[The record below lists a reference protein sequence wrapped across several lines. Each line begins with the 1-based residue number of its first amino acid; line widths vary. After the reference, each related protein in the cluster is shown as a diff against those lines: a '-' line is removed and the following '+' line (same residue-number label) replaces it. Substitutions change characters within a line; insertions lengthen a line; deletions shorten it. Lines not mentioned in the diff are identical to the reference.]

1 MQSINLLSQTFCKY
15 SKFSLPS
22 PRNPGAVALT
32 TMHIILDNGHG
43 LKTPGKRSPDGK
55 FLEAIYTR
63 EIARRIVT
71 DLIDRGYDAE
81 LLVPETEDISLEDR
95 VSRVNA
101 HCSTLGKSNVILL
114 SIHVNAAGNGS
125 KWLDA
130 TGWSC
135 YTSKGETQSDRL
147 ATCLYDAAAKYF
159 HDRKIRTDYVRD
171 GDLDLEEDFYI
182 LRHSLCP
189 AVLTENFFMDNP
201 ADLQYL
207 QSRAGKQAI
216 IDTHVEGITEYLQSN
231 RPPTSKGD

>member
-1 MQSINLLSQTFCKY
+1 MK
-15 SKFSLPS
+15 
-22 PRNPGAVALT
+22 
-32 TMHIILDNGHG
+32 ILIDNGHG
-43 LKTPGKRSPDGK
+43 LNTPGKRSPDGK

-63 EIARRIVT
+63 EIAKRIVT

-101 HCSTLGKSNVILL
+101 HCRTHGKSNVILV

-171 GDLDLEEDFYI
+171 GDPDLEEDFYL
-182 LRHSLCP
+182 LRKSHCV
-189 AVLTENFFMDNP
+189 AVLSENFFMDNRS
-201 ADLQYL
+201 DLEYL
-207 QSRAGKQAI
+207 QSRSGMQSI
-216 IDTHVEGITEYLQSN
+216 IDAHVEGIIEYLIYRQFAA
-231 RPPTSKGD
+231 